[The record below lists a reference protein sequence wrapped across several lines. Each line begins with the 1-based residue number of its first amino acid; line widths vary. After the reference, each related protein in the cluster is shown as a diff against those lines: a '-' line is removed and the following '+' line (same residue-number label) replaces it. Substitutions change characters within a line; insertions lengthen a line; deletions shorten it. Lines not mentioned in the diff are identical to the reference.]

1 MSELTASLDTGPK
14 QKQVAL
20 YLPSSCFVGAHKE
33 LSRQQVAQLKPE
45 AVSFLL
51 ENDTL
56 TSPDQLVIR
65 YAVEPGGLWVS
76 ALDQQL
82 LAQFDEFFTSLGA
95 ELISVLPDYLLLPL
109 ASDSDL
115 STPDPAH
122 LDNSAEPANLGFH
135 ASMLLSTETQ
145 LVRYRELAGAA
156 LIDPEL
162 FVKRMKPRSIE
173 LIQTSDED
181 QVLARLRL
189 LAPVEISGHALNLLS
204 PLPQPASH
212 RLNMKMQRSLS
223 LPKYVKV
230 LLILLGLVW
239 LLWLITNLFN
249 WSTYNRAAAVYQAAA
264 LEQFKAWYPE
274 ERPSADLI
282 AQINSKVGGS
292 AEATPLKLELDKVSG
307 VLGGFNVSSF
317 EYSAGRLELEILA
330 EDQAEL
336 DRLIQRL
343 ATQGF
348 TVTVSDTEQI
358 EDQFRFRILV
368 EQSQRGVS
376 PP

>member
-1 MSELTASLDTGPK
+1 MSELTTSLDTGTK

-20 YLPSSCFVGAHKE
+20 YLPSSCFIGAHKA

-76 ALDQQL
+76 ALDQLL
-82 LAQFDEFFTSLGA
+82 LAQFDEFFASLGA

-115 STPDPAH
+115 SAPEPAQQES
-122 LDNSAEPANLGFH
+122 SAEPTNLGFH
-135 ASMLLSTETQ
+135 ASMLLSADTQ
-145 LVRYRELAGAA
+145 LVRYRELAGAT

-162 FVKRMKPRSIE
+162 FVRRMKPRSIE
-173 LIQTSDED
+173 LIQTLDD
-181 QVLARLRL
+181 AQTIARLRL

-223 LPKYVKV
+223 LPKYVRV
-230 LLILLGLVW
+230 LLILLGSVW

-249 WSTYNRAAAVYQAAA
+249 WSTYNRAAAVYEAAA

-292 AEATPLKLELDKVSG
+292 AEATPLKLELDKISG

-330 EDQAEL
+330 EDPAEL
-336 DRLIQRL
+336 ERLTQRL
-343 ATQGF
+343 AIQGF

-358 EDQFRFRILV
+358 EDQLRYRILV
-368 EQSQRGVS
+368 DQPQRGASS
-376 PP
+376 P